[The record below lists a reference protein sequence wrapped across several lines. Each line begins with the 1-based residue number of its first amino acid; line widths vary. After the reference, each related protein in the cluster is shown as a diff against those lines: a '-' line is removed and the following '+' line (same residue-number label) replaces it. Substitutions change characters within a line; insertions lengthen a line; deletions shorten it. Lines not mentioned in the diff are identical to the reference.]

1 MAKEKISITAAAEL
15 IASLLLTGAWGDS
28 EVIVKEI
35 EESQKLKY
43 AVKLAKLGYSITIE
57 DTIDVIS
64 AVKKQNGNLFKDK
77 EI

>member
-1 MAKEKISITAAAEL
+1 MENSITFTQVSFKPGSD
-15 IASLLLTGAWGDS
+15 I
-28 EVIVKEI
+28 I

-64 AVKKQNGNLFKDK
+64 AVKKQNGNLFKYK